1 MDLNNLKIILK
12 DEPSYRY
19 RQVEKAIYKDLIND
33 WAEATNLP
41 KNLRQKLNH
50 ECPLAINGEIFKSK
64 DNKTIK
70 AVISLADGKKI
81 ESVLMRHRGGRNSIC
96 VSSQVGCLLGCQFCA
111 TGAMGYK
118 RNLNKS
124 EIIEQFLFL
133 ARYLNKINPL
143 EKISNVIF
151 MGMGEPFLNYENVLG
166 AIYDIN
172 DQNKIGLGARHISIS
187 TAGIIDGIKKLA
199 KEKLQI
205 NLAISLHAPDDKLR
219 SELMPINKR
228 YPLPKLL
235 AAVDNY
241 IIKTSRRVMFEYLLI
256 DNINDTFTQSKKL
269 AVLMKKPLYL
279 VNLISYNPTGK
290 FEPSSREAIKK
301 FRNILEKEGVAV
313 TQRNS
318 LGQDINAACGQL
330 AQI

>member
-1 MDLNNLKIILK
+1 
-12 DEPSYRY
+12 
-19 RQVEKAIYKDLIND
+19 
-33 WAEATNLP
+33 
-41 KNLRQKLNH
+41 
-50 ECPLAINGEIFKSK
+50 
-64 DNKTIK
+64 
-70 AVISLADGKKI
+70 
-81 ESVLMRHRGGRNSIC
+81 
-96 VSSQVGCLLGCQFCA
+96 
-111 TGAMGYK
+111 
-118 RNLNKS
+118 
-124 EIIEQFLFL
+124 
-133 ARYLNKINPL
+133 
-143 EKISNVIF
+143 